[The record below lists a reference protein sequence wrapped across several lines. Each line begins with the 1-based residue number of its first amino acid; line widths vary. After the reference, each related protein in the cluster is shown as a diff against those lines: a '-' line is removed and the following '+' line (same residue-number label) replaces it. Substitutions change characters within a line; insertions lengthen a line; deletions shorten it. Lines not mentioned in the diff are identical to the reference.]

1 MTETRTVAVTGASSG
16 IGRATAVALGALG
29 WTVAIGSRRAGAL
42 QETAAAVDAAG
53 GRAVPVPLDV
63 TEVQSIDDFFTAV
76 EETVGPVD
84 ALVNNAGIASP
95 GYLVEAD
102 PENLSA
108 ELATNLLGPLL
119 CTRRALGPMLDLPG
133 NRKPC
138 DIVFVTSDVTR
149 NPRPGMI
156 GYSSSKAALETV
168 ARVVAMEVEGRG
180 IRTTVVRVG
189 PTLTDFATAWEPGAY
204 EHFVRDWPRFGLQRH
219 HETMQPED
227 VAAAIVHALTRPAHM
242 QIEVI
247 EVQPVAPN
255 IDPTPQVS

>member
-1 MTETRTVAVTGASSG
+1 MSKNRTVAITGASSG
-16 IGRATAVALGALG
+16 IGRATAIALGTLG
-29 WTVAIGSRRAGAL
+29 WTVAIGSRRADVL
-42 QETAAAVDAAG
+42 QATAAAVDAAG
-53 GRAVPVPLDV
+53 GRAIAIPLDV
-63 TEVQSIDDFFTAV
+63 TEPQSIDDFFGAIEQV
-76 EETVGPVD
+76 VGPVD

-102 PENLSA
+102 PAGLSA

-119 CTRRALGPMLDLPG
+119 CTRRALGPMLDLPE

-149 NPRPGMI
+149 YPRPGMI
-156 GYSSSKAALETV
+156 GYSASKAALETV
-168 ARVVAMEVEGRG
+168 AQVVAMEVEGRG

-189 PTLTDFATAWEPGAY
+189 PTLTDFAAAWEPGAY
-204 EHFVRDWPRFGLQRH
+204 EHLVRDWPRFGIQRH
-219 HETMQPED
+219 YETMKPED

-242 QIEVI
+242 RIEVI

-255 IDPTPQVS
+255 SDPTPSVS